1 MRLLLDTQL
10 IYWWVFEDP
19 KLPVALLP
27 LVEQADEV
35 FVSVISEWELAI
47 KAATGKL
54 RLEIPKFSQG
64 IEMAGFARIDVK
76 SSHVQRLTT
85 LPLFEDHKDPF
96 DRMLIAQ
103 SLNEPLTFVTTDRK
117 LARYSP
123 TVTVL
128 P

>member
-1 MRLLLDTQL
+1 MKLLLDTQL

-35 FVSVISEWELAI
+35 AVSVISEWELAI
-47 KAATGKL
+47 KSATGKL
-54 RLEIPKFSQG
+54 RLEIPKFSEG
-64 IEMAGFARIDVK
+64 IEAAGFRRIEVK
-76 SSHVQRLTT
+76 PTHIHKLTK

-103 SLNEPLTFVTTDRK
+103 SLDEPLTFVTTDRK

-128 P
+128 A

>member
-19 KLPVALLP
+19 KLPAALLP
-27 LVEQADEV
+27 LVEHADEV
-35 FVSVISEWELAI
+35 FVSVISEWKLAI

-64 IEMAGFARIDVK
+64 IEAAGFARIDVK
-76 SSHVQRLTT
+76 SSHVQKLTT

-103 SLNEPLTFVTTDRK
+103 SLEEPLIFLTTDQK
-117 LARYSP
+117 LGRYSP
-123 TVTVL
+123 TVKVL
-128 P
+128 A